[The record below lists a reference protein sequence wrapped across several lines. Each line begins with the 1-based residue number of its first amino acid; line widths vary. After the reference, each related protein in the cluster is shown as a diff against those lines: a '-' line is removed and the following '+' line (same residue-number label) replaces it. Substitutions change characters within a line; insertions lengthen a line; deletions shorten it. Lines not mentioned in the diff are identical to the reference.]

1 MDGLL
6 KLGLEGLPS
15 GQPRGYYV
23 AVLQSKDPAGVL
35 LDQRFN
41 YYQALEDQSP
51 LAIDPTREFLAL
63 QDGGDDEQ
71 ENMTNGEVSV
81 LSN

>member
-1 MDGLL
+1 MDELS
-6 KLGLEGLPS
+6 KLGLAGLPS

-35 LDQRFN
+35 LDQKLN
-41 YYQALEDQSP
+41 YYQGLEDGSP
-51 LAIDPTREFLAL
+51 LAIDPAREFLAL

-71 ENMTNGEVSV
+71 AKSDK
-81 LSN
+81 SRS